1 VAIAAV
7 AKKGL
12 HVLCGVAIIAA
23 LGHAGQ
29 AKAGLLGTGPA
40 SYCDPS
46 ATQAFSPFG
55 DSSYYASL
63 YNGDFENGGL
73 GWYLSGGAR
82 VVSGNEPYY
91 LSGKRSD
98 HNSLYLPAGSSA
110 YSASVCFAL
119 GDWHLRLMAKR
130 LSSSGGLHVQV
141 VVPSLLGLLTV
152 LDGGTVY
159 GNGSWAPS
167 PRMEL
172 LLCNVTG
179 LLGTRSVAF
188 RFTPV
193 GAGSAYQID
202 DAYLDPFKST

>member
-1 VAIAAV
+1 MATV

-12 HVLCGVAIIAA
+12 QVVCGVAIIAA
-23 LGHAGQ
+23 LAHAGQ
-29 AKAGLLGTGPA
+29 AKAGLLGTRPA

-55 DSSYYASL
+55 DSAYYAGL
-63 YNGDFENGGL
+63 YNGGFENGGQ
-73 GWYLSGGAR
+73 GWYLSDGAR
-82 VVSGNEPYY
+82 VVPGNEPYY
-91 LSGKRSD
+91 LTGERSD

-110 YSASVCFAL
+110 YSASVCFEL

-130 LSSSGGLHVQV
+130 LSSSGGLRVQV
-141 VVPSLLGLLTV
+141 VVPSLLGLVTV

-172 LLCNVTG
+172 LLCNLTG
-179 LLGTRSVAF
+179 LLGNRAVAF

>member
-1 VAIAAV
+1 VATV
-7 AKKGL
+7 VKKGL
-12 HVLCGVAIIAA
+12 QVVCGVAIIAA
-23 LGHAGQ
+23 LTHAGQ
-29 AKAGLLGTGPA
+29 AKAGLLGTGSG

-55 DSSYYASL
+55 DSSYYARL
-63 YNGDFENGGL
+63 YDGDFENGSA
-73 GWYLSGGAR
+73 GWGLSGGAR

-91 LSGKRSD
+91 LSGDRSD
-98 HNSLYLPAGSSA
+98 HKSLFLPAGSSA
-110 YSASVCFAL
+110 YSGTVCFAL
-119 GDWHLRLMAKR
+119 GDWHLRFMAKR

-141 VVPSLLGLLTV
+141 VVPSLLGLVTV

-159 GNGSWAPS
+159 GSGSWAPS

-179 LLGTRSVAF
+179 LLGTRAVAF

-193 GAGSAYQID
+193 GTGSSYQID

>member
-1 VAIAAV
+1 RAPLPPPRPPTRSFSLCAPPR
-7 AKKGL
+7 
-12 HVLCGVAIIAA
+12 LCG
-23 LGHAGQ
+23 
-29 AKAGLLGTGPA
+29 
-40 SYCDPS
+40 
-46 ATQAFSPFG
+46 
-55 DSSYYASL
+55 SL

-91 LSGKRSD
+91 LTGEPSD

-130 LSSSGGLHVQV
+130 LSSSGGLVVQV

-152 LDGGTVY
+152 LDGGTIY

-167 PRMEL
+167 PRMQL

-179 LLGTRSVAF
+179 LLGTRAVA
-188 RFTPV
+188 
-193 GAGSAYQID
+193 
-202 DAYLDPFKST
+202 